1 MVVSVC
7 CAALLA
13 QQAPAA
19 APRDFWIYAW
29 RTPKVDGADTR
40 ARVMA
45 EAGFTVINAEPAELD
60 TLARHGLKG
69 MVHTHDAAVAKGLA
83 SNATVWGYHLGDE
96 PFPEAVF
103 PGIGER
109 FKAFRSAAP
118 RQVPFVNMLSTTGE
132 FLRSYMEQA
141 RPSLLSF
148 DYYQW
153 WWGSDRYFEKLE
165 QFREAAIRAGVPL
178 AACFEV
184 SANPGVEWGDLTRL
198 ADNDRKLRQSVYT
211 SLAYGVTG
219 VEWFQADMIFTAGSG
234 ALTPVGRDVAA
245 INKEILPLGRVLGPL
260 ISLDVFHTAPFPAGT
275 RSAPKEHWV
284 QTIAED
290 GRAGFVTGL
299 FRDSLGRD
307 YVLVANRDYRE
318 AQNLVMKLQSK
329 WLGIAP
335 WYTQKQFKYAID
347 KLDRATGAWTTLASS
362 SSVGF
367 NYVIPAAEGELFRIT
382 TTVTQDGKADGWS
395 VPPAPNP
402 DPARFEKD
410 IAAFEAADRT
420 SPPAPGA
427 TLFVG
432 SSSIGYWDVASA
444 FPGLRTI
451 KRGYGGSH
459 VSDTIHFVPRIITP
473 YKPSLIVFYAGD
485 ADVAANKTAEQ
496 IATDTAALLTL
507 IHTSLP
513 GTPVVVIGTKPSPL
527 HWKHQETIRKANS
540 LVQAAITGDG
550 LAAFADVEA
559 ALLGANGQPRPDFY
573 QQNGLNLNEAGYEAW
588 TAAVRPAIERRRR

>member
-1 MVVSVC
+1 MKSRLSL
-7 CAALLA
+7 LLA
-13 QQAPAA
+13 LAVLSGAWSTAMFAQPAPGVAT
-19 APRDFWIYAW
+19 RDFWIYAW
-29 RTPKVDGADTR
+29 NTPKVDGVDTR

-45 EAGFTVINAEPAELD
+45 EAGFTVINAEPGELE
-60 TLARHGLKG
+60 TLVKHGLKG
-69 MVHTHDAAVAKGLA
+69 MVHTDNPAVAKGLA
-83 SNATVWGYHLGDE
+83 SNAAVWGYHLGDE

-132 FLRSYMEQA
+132 FLRSYMAQA
-141 RPSLLSF
+141 RPPLLSF

-184 SANPGVEWGDLTRL
+184 SANPGVEWGDTTRL

-219 VEWFQADMIFTAGSG
+219 VEWFHADMIFTAGSG

-245 INKEILPLGRVLGPL
+245 INKEILPLGRVLAPL
-260 ISLDVFHTAPFPAGT
+260 ASIDVFHTAPFPAGT

-299 FRDSLGRD
+299 FRDSQDRD

-335 WYTQKQFKYAID
+335 WYTPEAVQVRHRQARSRHRRVD
-347 KLDRATGAWTTLASS
+347 DAGQLVVGGLQLRDSGRGGRAVSHHHHGDPGRQSGGLVRGA
-362 SSVGF
+362 G
-367 NYVIPAAEGELFRIT
+367 AEPRSRAVREGHR
-382 TTVTQDGKADGWS
+382 
-395 VPPAPNP
+395 
-402 DPARFEKD
+402 R
-410 IAAFEAADRT
+410 
-420 SPPAPGA
+420 
-427 TLFVG
+427 
-432 SSSIGYWDVASA
+432 
-444 FPGLRTI
+444 LRS
-451 KRGYGGSH
+451 RR
-459 VSDTIHFVPRIITP
+459 P
-473 YKPSLIVFYAGD
+473 
-485 ADVAANKTAEQ
+485 DVAAGPRRAPSSSAAPAS
-496 IATDTAALLTL
+496 ATGTW
-507 IHTSLP
+507 P
-513 GTPVVVIGTKPSPL
+513 GSSRT
-527 HWKHQETIRKANS
+527 
-540 LVQAAITGDG
+540 
-550 LAAFADVEA
+550 
-559 ALLGANGQPRPDFY
+559 
-573 QQNGLNLNEAGYEAW
+573 
-588 TAAVRPAIERRRR
+588 